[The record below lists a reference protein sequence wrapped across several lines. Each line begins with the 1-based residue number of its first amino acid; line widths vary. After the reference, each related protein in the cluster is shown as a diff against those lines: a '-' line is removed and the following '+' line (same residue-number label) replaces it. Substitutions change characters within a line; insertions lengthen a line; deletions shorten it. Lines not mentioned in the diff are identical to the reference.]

1 MKTVIKAAAAVLMA
15 SLVLLLA
22 ACSVKPAPESS
33 SDQTTSSAGSAEQ
46 TASETSAD
54 QTAAE
59 LKAEVSVASQNET
72 EAPAE
77 AQKEISGE
85 RSDPGDI
92 YDATGFVSVTDVV
105 PDVILEIRYYST
117 YNFIGDRVRGYEEP
131 VALLSKEA
139 AYALKNAA
147 DTLREKGYRL
157 KIFDAYRPQT
167 AVDHFVEWA
176 EDLDDVRMKQYF
188 YPELDKSVL
197 FDYGYIAR
205 YSGHSRGCTVDLTLF
220 DMDTGEEVDMG
231 GSFDYFGELSHPD
244 YPGVTEQ
251 QYKNRMLLQ
260 DAMTGCGFRACQTE
274 WWDFKLID
282 EPYPDTYFSFPV
294 SLDSLKY

>member
-1 MKTVIKAAAAVLMA
+1 MA

-33 SDQTTSSAGSAEQ
+33 SDQTTSSSGSAEQ

-105 PDVILEIRYYST
+105 PDVILIR
-117 YNFIGDRVRGYEEP
+117 R
-131 VALLSKEA
+131 
-139 AYALKNAA
+139 
-147 DTLREKGYRL
+147 
-157 KIFDAYRPQT
+157 
-167 AVDHFVEWA
+167 
-176 EDLDDVRMKQYF
+176 
-188 YPELDKSVL
+188 
-197 FDYGYIAR
+197 AR
-205 YSGHSRGCTVDLTLF
+205 
-220 DMDTGEEVDMG
+220 
-231 GSFDYFGELSHPD
+231 
-244 YPGVTEQ
+244 
-251 QYKNRMLLQ
+251 
-260 DAMTGCGFRACQTE
+260 
-274 WWDFKLID
+274 
-282 EPYPDTYFSFPV
+282 
-294 SLDSLKY
+294 